1 MTKKDF
7 LNKLASELR
16 DLPPNV
22 VSDILFDYQDYFE
35 SKKGVLS
42 EEDAISSL
50 GSIDDLIK
58 NYREENSHLI
68 KNKKLSFTQEI
79 PVVSENFINID
90 ETYDY
95 SKSDKLNLNTNK
107 TNSSTKNKEVNSN
120 VDDSSFSDKSKD
132 VNSNINDTFINTES
146 LNKNNKGKKL
156 KKDSSPKKKITKKSF
171 LGYLFSLPLLAITIP
186 IGACLGI
193 SAGALY
199 IAFIFIA
206 VLTGLL
212 IFGVS
217 LIPFALSLAGMG
229 ILLVKSFSTII
240 FTSVPS
246 FITEFPSII
255 ILFFSISLLF
265 LGIGSF
271 SLGILFIKKTTHFIS
286 SMSRYIFNFI
296 FKRGDLNEA

>member
-7 LNKLASELR
+7 LNKLASELK

-35 SKKGVLS
+35 SKKGLLS
-42 EEDAISSL
+42 EEEAISSL

-68 KNKKLSFTQEI
+68 KTKKLSFTQEI
-79 PVVSENFINID
+79 PVVSESFINID
-90 ETYDY
+90 ETCHYP
-95 SKSDKLNLNTNK
+95 KSDDITLNASES
-107 TNSSTKNKEVNSN
+107 NSSA
-120 VDDSSFSDKSKD
+120 KSKNI
-132 VNSNINDTFINTES
+132 NSNIDATFINTES
-146 LNKNNKGKKL
+146 LNKNNKEKKL
-156 KKDSSPKKKITKKSF
+156 RKDSSPKKKITKKSF

-199 IAFIFIA
+199 ISFIFIA
-206 VLTGLL
+206 VLMGLL
-212 IFGVS
+212 IFGIS
-217 LIPFALSLAGMG
+217 LIPFALSFAGMG

-246 FITEFPSII
+246 FITEFPSTII
-255 ILFFSISLLF
+255 VFFCISLLF

-271 SLGILFIKKTTHFIS
+271 SLGILFIKKTTRFIS
-286 SMSRYIFNFI
+286 AMSKYIFNFI